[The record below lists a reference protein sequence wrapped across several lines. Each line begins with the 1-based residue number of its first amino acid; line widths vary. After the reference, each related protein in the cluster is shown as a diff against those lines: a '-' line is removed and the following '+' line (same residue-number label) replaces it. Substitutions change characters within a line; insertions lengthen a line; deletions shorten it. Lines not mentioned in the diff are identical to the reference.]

1 MLNVNKE
8 SDCYILGLLSADGS
22 CRLNKTKTLGDRYF
36 DILELAE
43 SQIIYDISN
52 YLNIPNYYRERI
64 IANKLRKFY
73 KITLNNDLIG
83 DYGKYLIKGRPNIY
97 ELYNMCKYKNS
108 YIRGWFDGDGCVSRF
123 KNHSLLRLFFSINS
137 QCKDLVKIYQEFIEN
152 NNFFSHNYFDKR
164 GSGSWYMNIY
174 RKEDIERFFYIIY
187 SNNPILYLHRK
198 YKIFTDYGFRDVV
211 THS

>member
-22 CRLNKTKTLGDRYF
+22 CILNKTKTLGDRYF

-137 QCKDLVKIYQEFIEN
+137 QCEDLVKIYQEFIEN